1 MAETTSA
8 GTALRDG
15 SEEERKQAASVMGA
29 ARTERKA
36 ETARLNGQRGGRPKG
51 TRNSPEANE
60 RIKQG
65 RAAAR
70 QRVTSAD
77 EGGAE

>member
-1 MAETTSA
+1 MAETIST

-15 SEEERKQAASVMGA
+15 SEEERKTAASVMGA

-36 ETARLNGQRGGRPKG
+36 ETARENGRRGGRPKG

-70 QRVTSAD
+70 QRLTSGD
-77 EGGAE
+77 EGGAQ